1 MQELERLMPESPNIK
16 AVGLD
21 MDGTMFNSEHI
32 YDSVCEGVLN
42 KRGHSFTNDLKMKMM
57 GLATPVALQVMVQHF
72 DLSDSISQLTDECH
86 EIFLELMPS
95 QIQKMPGLDTLL
107 QHIESAGL
115 PKAVATS
122 STTKIAK
129 AALGTFDL
137 EKRFEFI
144 LTGDDVTN
152 GKPHP
157 EVYSTAAKRLEIPP
171 EEMLAIED
179 SVVGSKAAAA
189 SGAYTI
195 AIPEA
200 HSAGGDF
207 SHAHQILDRLDSPII
222 LRLIG
227 AKI

>member
-1 MQELERLMPESPNIK
+1 MPQPKNIK
-16 AVGLD
+16 AVVLD
-21 MDGTMFNSEHI
+21 MDGTMFNSERI
-32 YDSVCEGVLN
+32 YDLVLESVLG
-42 KRGHSFTNDLKMKMM
+42 KRNHSFTNDLKMKMM
-57 GLATPVALQVMVQHF
+57 GLATPIALQIMIDHCN
-72 DLSDSISQLTDECH
+72 LSDSISQLSDECH
-86 EIFLELMPS
+86 DIFFELMPS

-107 QHIESAGL
+107 EHIESAGL

-122 STTKIAK
+122 STTQLAK

-137 EKRFEFI
+137 VERFEFI

-157 EVYSTAAKRLEIPP
+157 EVYSTAAEKLKITPQ
-171 EEMLAIED
+171 EMLAIED

-195 AIPEA
+195 AIPED